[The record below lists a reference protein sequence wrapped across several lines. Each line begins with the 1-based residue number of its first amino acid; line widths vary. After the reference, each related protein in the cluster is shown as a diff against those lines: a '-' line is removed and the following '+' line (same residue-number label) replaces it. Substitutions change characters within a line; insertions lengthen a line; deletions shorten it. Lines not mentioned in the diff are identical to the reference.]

1 MLTLS
6 LIQRKK
12 TKFKY
17 IDKSKKKQY
26 GSNVES
32 KIVTELVILNFTALK
47 IHIVTQMF
55 NTYMLHEHF

>member
-12 TKFKY
+12 NKFKY